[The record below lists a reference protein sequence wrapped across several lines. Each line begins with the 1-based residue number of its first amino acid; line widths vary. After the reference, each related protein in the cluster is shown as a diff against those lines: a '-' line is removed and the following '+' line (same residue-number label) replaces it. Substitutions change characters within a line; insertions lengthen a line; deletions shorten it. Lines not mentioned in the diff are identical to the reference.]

1 MRSPVRLAA
10 ACLAVCL
17 ATAATADAQDATAGE
32 AVFKHNCTACHS
44 PLPGKNIV
52 GPSLFGIIGREA
64 GTAPNFKYSNANKTS
79 GITWDEAKLDPY
91 LTNPRA
97 VVPGTIMTFPGLKDP
112 QQRADVIAYLETL
125 R

>member
-1 MRSPVRLAA
+1 MTLRRLPIVLVIAGIAA
-10 ACLAVCL
+10 AGRAG
-17 ATAATADAQDATAGE
+17 AQDAAAGAATFKAQCAICH
-32 AVFKHNCTACHS
+32 AVT
-44 PLPGKNIV
+44 PDKNQV